1 MTLYVWRPQS
11 PADAW
16 ERFLVG
22 CLDLIRGAL
31 GDRPIVD
38 VSDFTRAEV
47 GVRFREQLGVSADG
61 IFLALCHGTG
71 VSLSGS
77 GGELLTTQDAQLF
90 NGKFCYLIACSAGT
104 LFAGHAL
111 RAGAIGFVGFTD
123 IVTIQRVGVPDD
135 YAAIWRGALMS
146 GVRLLIRGETSPRR
160 VYQELNRELRSGANK
175 ILREKEIDRLQDA
188 ILVAGCM
195 MRMAT
200 VLTWGPQSST

>member
-123 IVTIQRVGVPDD
+123 IVTIQRGRARRLRRHLARRVDV
-135 YAAIWRGALMS
+135 WRPSAH
-146 GVRLLIRGETSPRR
+146 PRR
-160 VYQELNRELRSGANK
+160 NKPAEGVSRAEPRAPQWREQDPP
-175 ILREKEIDRLQDA
+175 RE
-188 ILVAGCM
+188 GN
-195 MRMAT
+195 
-200 VLTWGPQSST
+200 